1 MKKFQILLVTGL
13 AAVLILPALA
23 SGADAEVTLPAG
35 TVIETRLTTLLSSK
49 TSENGDPFTASIV
62 EPIFSGGQE
71 VVPAGST
78 LEGHVTYVKEPGRV
92 KGKAEM
98 RLVADKIITPDDVE
112 FSLTAGLE
120 SAEGAEGA
128 KVSGEEGTIKGPGKS
143 KKGTAVE
150 TGVGAGI
157 GAGVG
162 AIAGGGSG
170 SLYGLGIGA
179 AAGMIHGMSK
189 KHKDLVLPQGTELTF
204 VVSRST
210 TAKKVS
216 KPAEASTQ

>member
-1 MKKFQILLVTGL
+1 MRKFQILLVTSL

-23 SGADAEVTLPAG
+23 RGADADVTLPAG

-98 RLVADKIITPDDVE
+98 RLVADKIITPDDGE

-120 SAEGAEGA
+120 SAEGAERA

-143 KKGTAVE
+143 TKGTAVDA
-150 TGVGAGI
+150 GVGAGI

-162 AIAGGGSG
+162 AIAAGGTG

-179 AAGMIHGMSK
+179 VTGIVRNMGK
-189 KHKDLVLPQGTELTF
+189 KHKDIVLPQGTELTF
-204 VVSRST
+204 VVSRAT
-210 TAKKVS
+210 TAKKMS
-216 KPAEASTQ
+216 QPAEASTQ

>member
-13 AAVLILPALA
+13 AGVLILPALA
-23 SGADAEVTLPAG
+23 GGADADVTLPAG

-112 FSLTAGLE
+112 FSLTADLE
-120 SAEGAEGA
+120 STEGAEGA

-179 AAGMIHGMSK
+179 AAGLIHGMSK
-189 KHKDLVLPQGTELTF
+189 KHKDIVLPQGTELTF
-204 VVSRST
+204 IVSRST

-216 KPAEASTQ
+216 QPAEASTQ

>member
-1 MKKFQILLVTGL
+1 MKKFRILLVTSL

-23 SGADAEVTLPAG
+23 RGADADVTIPAG
-35 TVIETRLTTLLSSK
+35 TVIETRLTTLLSTK

-78 LEGHVTYVKEPGRV
+78 LEGHVTYVKEPGRA

-98 RLVADKIITPDDVE
+98 RLLADKIITPDGVE

-128 KVSGEEGTIKGPGKS
+128 KISGEEGTIRGPGKS

-162 AIAGGGSG
+162 AITGGGKG

-204 VVSRST
+204 IISRST
-210 TAKKVS
+210 TAKKVP
-216 KPAEASTQ
+216 KPAEASSQ